1 MPYIAGVAKLSS
13 LVAWGYFGVSLIMF
27 FLKNRLLAG
36 SAIIALFCTNLAYA
50 QSLSDFAPN
59 IDQEGYLIRQDDVSE
74 FNNYSESFVRDW
86 READPN
92 HEDTEF
98 GEFMYNEAS
107 TPTKLEML
115 RLISKDTP
123 SISVLLHAVSMGVGI
138 ESIMQASSSF
148 DPEGTGD
155 MSASALS
162 ILPVLQD
169 SKEYRYGG
177 YELQDLE
184 RDNET
189 QPYKVQQVIERFFEE
204 RLVLRPYP
212 DWFEGQYHFL
222 ASAKELDKLQADRK
236 EVRWYKTKSTEDV
249 EKRPVFVSLYEG
261 SETVLIDGEERI
273 KEALAEDADS
283 VLPVVFIFNR

>member
-36 SAIIALFCTNLAYA
+36 SAIIALFCTNLACA
-50 QSLSDFAPN
+50 QTLSDFAPN

-184 RDNET
+184 RDNEA
-189 QPYKVQQVIERFFEE
+189 QPYKIQQVI
-204 RLVLRPYP
+204 
-212 DWFEGQYHFL
+212 
-222 ASAKELDKLQADRK
+222 
-236 EVRWYKTKSTEDV
+236 
-249 EKRPVFVSLYEG
+249 
-261 SETVLIDGEERI
+261 
-273 KEALAEDADS
+273 
-283 VLPVVFIFNR
+283 